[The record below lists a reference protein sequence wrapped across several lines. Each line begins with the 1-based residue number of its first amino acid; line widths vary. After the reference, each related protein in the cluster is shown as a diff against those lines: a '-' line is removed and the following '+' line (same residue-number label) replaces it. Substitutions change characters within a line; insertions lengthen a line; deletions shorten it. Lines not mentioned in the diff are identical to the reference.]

1 MPLYTYRC
9 DKCGIEIDVR
19 VPIANRDGERL
30 HSCGSTMTRKL
41 GRTLTPIMKQTGR
54 EMAADTLNSG
64 IALPNR
70 WYKDKDERGAARGL
84 EKPPKRV
91 W

>member
-9 DKCGIEIDVR
+9 DKCEEEIDVR
-19 VPIANRDGERL
+19 VPMAERDALRL
-30 HSCGSTMTRKL
+30 HDCGTSMTRKL
-41 GRTLTPIMKQTGR
+41 PRTLTPIMKITGR

-70 WYKDKDERGAARGL
+70 WYKDQDERGAARGL
-84 EKPPKRV
+84 EKPPRTV

>member
-1 MPLYTYRC
+1 MPLYTYHC
-9 DKCGIEIDVR
+9 DKCNIDMDVR
-19 VPIANRDGERL
+19 VPVADRDDPRL

-41 GRTLTPIMKQTGR
+41 PRTLTPIMKITGR

-64 IALPNR
+64 LALPNR
-70 WYKDKDERGAARGL
+70 WYKEQDERGAARGL
-84 EKPPKRV
+84 EKSPKTV